1 MDDFSSIM
9 FDASKL
15 PFEDNI
21 KLTSEFVKKNRHRI
35 LIEGACD
42 EITDASGNEKSD
54 LTTAEKAEEYFT
66 RTGVDLIVANLG
78 TEHRASAM
86 ELKYYDENA
95 RSIKDKVGN
104 RIVLHGASSVL
115 PEKIGN
121 LFKDGVCKV
130 NIWAALE
137 RDSSPALFRDMVINA
152 AKVAG
157 GRAVKQLKDE
167 GLLGE
172 KCHTE
177 GKASL
182 SCFTTLYRQNI
193 IFSAMVKICSGYY
206 DLWYK

>member
-1 MDDFSSIM
+1 
-9 FDASKL
+9 
-15 PFEDNI
+15 
-21 KLTSEFVKKNRHRI
+21 
-35 LIEGACD
+35 
-42 EITDASGNEKSD
+42 
-54 LTTAEKAEEYFT
+54 
-66 RTGVDLIVANLG
+66 
-78 TEHRASAM
+78 
-86 ELKYYDENA
+86 
-95 RSIKDKVGN
+95 
-104 RIVLHGASSVL
+104 
-115 PEKIGN
+115 
-121 LFKDGVCKV
+121 
-130 NIWAALE
+130 
-137 RDSSPALFRDMVINA
+137 MVINA